1 MKIVILDRCTVTNG
15 DVDLSPIEK
24 IGEVEYFDILS
35 KEEIIEALRGKDAVI
50 CNKAVIDREI
60 MEKTGVKFVGLF
72 ATGYNNIDTAAARE
86 LGVTVC
92 NVPGYSTDSVTQV
105 TFSLILELAGNTSKY
120 FNSVAAGDWVKSKQ
134 FSYFSFPI
142 SEISGKTLGI
152 FGLGAIGMAVARVGL
167 AFGMRVIAYTRTPK
181 QVEGV
186 EAVSFEELFRQSDFL
201 SFHCPLTPDTT
212 KLVNDQTLSLMKP
225 TAFLINTS
233 RGGVIDEPALAKAL
247 NEGKI
252 AGAGLDVMTVEPMA
266 ADCPL
271 RNAKNCI
278 ITPHIAWASLE
289 ARTRLV
295 VKVCEN
301 LSAFQNGTPINR
313 V

>member
-24 IGEVEYFDILS
+24 LGEVEYFDILT
-35 KEEIIEALRGKDAVI
+35 KDEIIKNLEGKDAVI
-50 CNKAVIDREI
+50 CNKAIIDREI

-72 ATGYNNIDTAAARE
+72 ATGYNNIDVAAAKE

-92 NVPGYSTDSVTQV
+92 NVPGYSTDSVTQI
-105 TFSLILELAGNTSKY
+105 TFSLLLELAGNTSKY
-120 FNSVAAGDWVKSKQ
+120 FNSVANGDWVKAKQ

-142 SEISGKTLGI
+142 GEIAGKTLGI
-152 FGLGAIGMAVARVGL
+152 FGLGAIGMAVAKVGL
-167 AFGMRVIAYTRTPK
+167 AFGMKVIAYTRTPK
-181 QVEGV
+181 NMDGV
-186 EAVSFEELFRQSDFL
+186 EMVTLEELFKQSDYL

-212 KLVNDQTLSLMKP
+212 KLVNEKTLSLMKP
-225 TAFLINTS
+225 TAFIVNTS

-252 AGAGLDVMTVEPMA
+252 AGAGLDVMTIEPMA

-289 ARTRLV
+289 ARTRLIG
-295 VKVCEN
+295 KVCEN
-301 LSAFQNGTPINR
+301 IEAFQKSNPINR

>member
-15 DVDLSPIEK
+15 DVDLSPIESL
-24 IGEVEYFDILS
+24 GEVEYFDILT
-35 KEEIIEALRGKDAVI
+35 KQEIIENLKGKDAVI
-50 CNKAVIDREI
+50 CNKAVIDRET

-72 ATGYNNIDTAAARE
+72 ATGYNNIDTDAARE

-92 NVPGYSTDSVTQV
+92 NVPGYSTDSVTQI
-105 TFSLILELAGNTSKY
+105 TFSLLLELAGNTSKY
-120 FNSVAAGDWVKSKQ
+120 FNSVAAGDWVKAKQ

-142 SEISGKTLGI
+142 GEIAGKTLGI

-167 AFGMRVIAYTRTPK
+167 AFGMRVISYTRTPK

-186 EAVSFEELFRQSDFL
+186 EAVSLEELFKQSDFL

-212 KLVNDQTLSLMKP
+212 KLVNEQTLSLMKP

-252 AGAGLDVMTVEPMA
+252 AGAGLDVMTIEPMS

-289 ARTRLV
+289 ARTRLIG
-295 VKVCEN
+295 KVCEN
-301 LSAFQNGTPINR
+301 LDAFKKGAPINR

>member
-24 IGEVEYFDILS
+24 LGEVEYFDILT
-35 KEEIIEALRGKDAVI
+35 KDEIIENLKGKDAVI
-50 CNKAVIDREI
+50 CNKAIIDREI

-92 NVPGYSTDSVTQV
+92 NVPGYSTDSVTQI
-105 TFSLILELAGNTSKY
+105 TFSLLLELAGNTSKY
-120 FNSVAAGDWVKSKQ
+120 FNSVANGDWVKAKQ

-142 SEISGKTLGI
+142 GEIAGKTLGI
-152 FGLGAIGMAVARVGL
+152 FGLGAIGMAVAKVGL
-167 AFGMRVIAYTRTPK
+167 AFGMKVIAYTRTPK

-186 EAVSFEELFRQSDFL
+186 KMVTLEELFKQSDFL

-212 KLVNDQTLSLMKP
+212 KLVNEQTLSLMKP
-225 TAFLINTS
+225 TAFIVNTS
-233 RGGVIDEPALAKAL
+233 RGGVVDEPALAKAL

-252 AGAGLDVMTVEPMA
+252 AGAGLDVMTIEPMS

-289 ARTRLV
+289 ARTRLIG
-295 VKVCEN
+295 KVCEN
-301 LSAFQNGTPINR
+301 LDAFKKGNPINR

>member
-24 IGEVEYFDILS
+24 VGEVEYFDILT
-35 KEEIIEALRGKDAVI
+35 KQEIIENLKGKDAVI
-50 CNKAVIDREI
+50 CNKAIIDREI

-72 ATGYNNIDTAAARE
+72 ATGYNNIATAAAKE

-92 NVPGYSTDSVTQV
+92 NVPGYSTDSVTQI
-105 TFSLILELAGNTSKY
+105 TFSLLLELAGNTSKY
-120 FNSVAAGDWVKSKQ
+120 FNSVANGDWVRSKQ

-142 SEISGKTLGI
+142 GEISGKTLGI
-152 FGLGAIGMAVARVGL
+152 FGLGAIGMAVAKVGL

-181 QVEGV
+181 QVAGV
-186 EAVSFEELFRQSDFL
+186 EFVTFEELFKQSDFL

-212 KLVNDQTLSLMKP
+212 KLVNAETIELMKP
-225 TAFLINTS
+225 TAFIINTS
-233 RGGVIDEPALAKAL
+233 RGGVIDEPALALAL
-247 NEGKI
+247 NQGRI
-252 AGAGLDVMTVEPMA
+252 AGAGLDVMTIEPMA
-266 ADCPL
+266 VDCPL
-271 RNAKNCI
+271 RNAQNCI

-289 ARTRLV
+289 ARTRLIG
-295 VKVCEN
+295 KVCEN
-301 LSAFQNGTPINR
+301 LEAYKSGSPINM

>member
-24 IGEVEYFDILS
+24 IGEVEYFDILT
-35 KEEIIEALRGKDAVI
+35 KDEIIKNLAGKDAVI
-50 CNKAVIDREI
+50 CNKAIIDREI

-72 ATGYNNIDTAAARE
+72 ATGYNNIDTAAAKE

-92 NVPGYSTDSVTQV
+92 NVPGYSTDSVTQI
-105 TFSLILELAGNTSKY
+105 TFSLLLELAGNTSKY
-120 FNSVAAGDWVKSKQ
+120 FNSVAAGDWVKAKQ

-142 SEISGKTLGI
+142 GEIAGKTLGI
-152 FGLGAIGMAVARVGL
+152 FGLGAIGMAVAKVGL
-167 AFGMRVIAYTRTPK
+167 AFGMKVISYTRTPK
-181 QVEGV
+181 QVDGIEMV
-186 EAVSFEELFRQSDFL
+186 TLEELFKQSDFL

-212 KLVNDQTLSLMKP
+212 KLVNEKTLSLMKP
-225 TAFLINTS
+225 TAFIINTS
-233 RGGVIDEPALAKAL
+233 RGGVIDEPALAKVL

-252 AGAGLDVMTVEPMA
+252 AGAGLDVMTIEPMA
-266 ADCPL
+266 VDCPL

-289 ARTRLV
+289 ARTRLIG
-295 VKVCEN
+295 KVCEN
-301 LSAFQNGTPINR
+301 LDAFKKGAPINR

>member
-15 DVDLSPIEK
+15 DVDLSPIERL
-24 IGEVEYFDILS
+24 GEVEYFDILT
-35 KEEIIEALRGKDAVI
+35 KDEIIENLKGKDAVI
-50 CNKAVIDREI
+50 CNKAIIDREI

-92 NVPGYSTDSVTQV
+92 NVPGYSTDSVTQI
-105 TFSLILELAGNTSKY
+105 TFSLLLELAGNTSKY
-120 FNSVAAGDWVKSKQ
+120 FNSVAKGDWVKAKQ

-142 SEISGKTLGI
+142 GEIAGKTLGI
-152 FGLGAIGMAVARVGL
+152 FGLGAIGMAVAKVGL
-167 AFGMRVIAYTRTPK
+167 AFGMKVIAYTRTPK

-186 EAVSFEELFRQSDFL
+186 EMVTLEELFKQSDFL

-212 KLVNDQTLSLMKP
+212 KLVNEQTLSLMKP
-225 TAFLINTS
+225 TAFIVNTS
-233 RGGVIDEPALAKAL
+233 RGGVIDELALAKAL
-247 NEGKI
+247 GDGKI
-252 AGAGLDVMTVEPMA
+252 AGAGLDVMTIEPMS

-289 ARTRLV
+289 ARTRLIG
-295 VKVCEN
+295 KVCEN
-301 LSAFQNGTPINR
+301 LDAFKKGNPINR

>member
-24 IGEVEYFDILS
+24 LGEVEYFDILT
-35 KEEIIEALRGKDAVI
+35 KDEIIKNLKGKDAVI
-50 CNKAVIDREI
+50 CNKAIIDREI

-72 ATGYNNIDTAAARE
+72 ATGYNNIDTIAARE

-92 NVPGYSTDSVTQV
+92 NVPGYSTDSVTQI
-105 TFSLILELAGNTSKY
+105 TFSLLLELAGNTSKY
-120 FNSVAAGDWVKSKQ
+120 FNSVAAGDWVKAKQ

-142 SEISGKTLGI
+142 GEIAGKTLGI
-152 FGLGAIGMAVARVGL
+152 FGLGAIGMAVAKVGL
-167 AFGMRVIAYTRTPK
+167 AFGMRVISYTRTPK
-181 QVEGV
+181 TVEGV
-186 EAVSFEELFRQSDFL
+186 EAVSLDELFKQSDFL
-201 SFHCPLTPDTT
+201 SLHCPLTPETT
-212 KLVNDQTLSLMKP
+212 KLVNEETLSLMKL

-252 AGAGLDVMTVEPMA
+252 AGAGLDVMTIEPML

-289 ARTRLV
+289 ARTRLIG
-295 VKVCEN
+295 KVCEN
-301 LSAFQNGTPINR
+301 LDAFKKGAPINR